1 MNRSVR
7 LIIKLLLGI
16 VAISAVAAPAGS
28 GGKQRGNPG
37 SGSRLHLSFNALRPA
52 VLPDILAFLWHDQD

>member
-28 GGKQRGNPG
+28 GGKQRGNPEE
-37 SGSRLHLSFNALRPA
+37 SGVASSF
-52 VLPDILAFLWHDQD
+52 II